1 MNYAETL
8 QYLYVRTPA
17 FHRVGADA
25 YKPGLER
32 SRALDDALGRPASA
46 YPIIH
51 VAGTNGKGSVSH
63 LLAATF
69 QAHGLRTGLYTSP
82 HLIDFSER
90 IRVDGQP
97 IPQQRVVDFVAEN
110 AHLIDRLEP
119 SFFELT
125 SAMAFDYFRRCKVD
139 IAVIETG
146 LGGRLDSTNIVT
158 PILSVITNVSLDH
171 TQYLGDTL
179 AQIAAEKAGII
190 KPGVP
195 VVVGEVD
202 DEDVRRVFLDK
213 GDECDTPIFWAEE
226 EDLLRAARPLP
237 DGRWE
242 FESTEFGTL
251 IGELGGSFQVANAR
265 TVLTALDIFFHPPVL
280 RKILPE
286 AVRQGFGHV
295 VEMTGLAGRWQTVAR
310 RPTIVCDSGHNVGAW
325 SRLRPLLDESA
336 QRHAHLHIVV
346 GMSSDKDI
354 TAVLRFMPPQATY
367 YFTQADTDRALSADE
382 LAKLGAKA
390 GLQGTAYAT
399 VPEAIRA
406 AQAAAT
412 TDDMI
417 FVGGSHFVLAD
428 ALPLLT
434 QN

>member
-1 MNYAETL
+1 
-8 QYLYVRTPA
+8 
-17 FHRVGADA
+17 
-25 YKPGLER
+25 
-32 SRALDDALGRPASA
+32 
-46 YPIIH
+46 
-51 VAGTNGKGSVSH
+51 
-63 LLAATF
+63 
-69 QAHGLRTGLYTSP
+69 
-82 HLIDFSER
+82 
-90 IRVDGQP
+90 
-97 IPQQRVVDFVAEN
+97 
-110 AHLIDRLEP
+110 
-119 SFFELT
+119 
-125 SAMAFDYFRRCKVD
+125 MAFDSFRRCEVD

-158 PILSVITNVSLDH
+158 PFLSIITNVSLDH

-202 DEDVRRVFLDK
+202 DKTVRRVIADK

-226 EDLLRAARPLP
+226 EDVLRRVRPLP

-265 TVLTALDIFFHPPVL
+265 TVLTALNIFFHPVL

-286 AVRQGFGHV
+286 AVRQGFAHV
-295 VEMTGLAGRWQTVAR
+295 VEMTGLAGRWQTIAH
-310 RPTIVCDSGHNVGAW
+310 RPTIICDSGHNVGAW
-325 SRLRPLLDESA
+325 TRLRPLLKETA
-336 QRHAHLHIVV
+336 KRHARLHMVV

-354 TAVLRFMPPQATY
+354 ATVLRLMPPRATY

-382 LAKLGAKA
+382 LSRLGADA
-390 GLQGTAYAT
+390 GLTGKAYAT

-412 TDDMI
+412 ADDMI

-428 ALPLLT
+428 ALPLFPH
-434 QN
+434 N

>member
-17 FHRVGADA
+17 FHRVGAGA

-32 SRALDDALGRPASA
+32 SRALDDALGQPAHA
-46 YPIIH
+46 YPVIH

-63 LLAATF
+63 LLAATL

-110 AHLIDRLEP
+110 AHLIDQLEP

-125 SAMAFDYFRRCKVD
+125 SAMAFDYFRRCGVD

-158 PILSVITNVSLDH
+158 PCLSVITNVSLDH

-195 VVVGEVD
+195 VVVGEAKN
-202 DEDVRRVFLDK
+202 EDVRRVFCDK
-213 GDECDTPIFWAEE
+213 AEACDSPVFWAEE
-226 EDLLRAARPLP
+226 EDVLRSVRPLP

-242 FESTEFGTL
+242 FESTEFGAL
-251 IGELGGSFQVANAR
+251 IGELGGSFQVENAR
-265 TVLTALDIFFHPPVL
+265 TVLTALDVFHHPVL
-280 RKILPE
+280 RKVSPE
-286 AVRQGFGHV
+286 AVRRGFGHV
-295 VEMTGLAGRWQTVAR
+295 VEMTGLAGRWQTIACC
-310 RPTIVCDSGHNVGAW
+310 PTIVCDSGHNVGAW
-325 SRLRPLLDESA
+325 TRLRPLLDEA
-336 QRHAHLHIVV
+336 AHRHARLHMVV

-354 TAVLRFMPPQATY
+354 ATVLRLMPPHATY
-367 YFTQADTDRALSADE
+367 FFTQADTDRALSADE
-382 LAKLGAKA
+382 LAKLGAEA
-390 GLQGTAYAT
+390 GLQGTAYDT

-406 AQAAAT
+406 AQAEAT
-412 TDDMI
+412 ADDMI

>member
-17 FHRVGADA
+17 FHRVGAGA

-32 SRALDDALGRPASA
+32 SRALDDALGRPSAA

-125 SAMAFDYFRRCKVD
+125 TAMAFDYFRRCKVD

-202 DEDVRRVFLDK
+202 DKAVRRVFADK

-226 EDLLRAARPLP
+226 EDVLRRVRPLP

-265 TVLTALDIFFHPPVL
+265 TVLTALNIFFHPPVL
-280 RKILPE
+280 REILPE
-286 AVRQGFGHV
+286 AVRQGFAHV
-295 VEMTGLAGRWQTVAR
+295 VEMTGLAGRWQTIAR
-310 RPTIVCDSGHNVGAW
+310 RPTIVCDSGSLKRRPNGTPACIW
-325 SRLRPLLDESA
+325 SWA
-336 QRHAHLHIVV
+336 
-346 GMSSDKDI
+346 
-354 TAVLRFMPPQATY
+354 
-367 YFTQADTDRALSADE
+367 
-382 LAKLGAKA
+382 
-390 GLQGTAYAT
+390 
-399 VPEAIRA
+399 
-406 AQAAAT
+406 
-412 TDDMI
+412 
-417 FVGGSHFVLAD
+417 
-428 ALPLLT
+428 
-434 QN
+434 

>member
-32 SRALDDALGRPASA
+32 SRALDDALGQPSAA
-46 YPIIH
+46 YPIVH

-110 AHLIDRLEP
+110 AHLIERLEP

-125 SAMAFDYFRRCKVD
+125 TAMAFDYFRRCKVD

-171 TQYLGDTL
+171 TQYLGDTHH
-179 AQIAAEKAGII
+179 Q
-190 KPGVP
+190 
-195 VVVGEVD
+195 
-202 DEDVRRVFLDK
+202 
-213 GDECDTPIFWAEE
+213 
-226 EDLLRAARPLP
+226 
-237 DGRWE
+237 
-242 FESTEFGTL
+242 
-251 IGELGGSFQVANAR
+251 
-265 TVLTALDIFFHPPVL
+265 
-280 RKILPE
+280 
-286 AVRQGFGHV
+286 
-295 VEMTGLAGRWQTVAR
+295 AR
-310 RPTIVCDSGHNVGAW
+310 RA
-325 SRLRPLLDESA
+325 RR
-336 QRHAHLHIVV
+336 
-346 GMSSDKDI
+346 
-354 TAVLRFMPPQATY
+354 
-367 YFTQADTDRALSADE
+367 
-382 LAKLGAKA
+382 
-390 GLQGTAYAT
+390 
-399 VPEAIRA
+399 
-406 AQAAAT
+406 
-412 TDDMI
+412 
-417 FVGGSHFVLAD
+417 GG
-428 ALPLLT
+428 
-434 QN
+434 

>member
-1 MNYAETL
+1 MNYTETL
-8 QYLYVRTPA
+8 QYLYERTPA
-17 FHRVGADA
+17 FHRIGAGA

-32 SRALDDALGRPASA
+32 SRALDDALGRPAAA

-63 LLAATF
+63 LLAATL

-125 SAMAFDYFRRCKVD
+125 SAMAFDYFRRCEVD

-158 PILSVITNVSLDH
+158 PCLSVITNISLDH
-171 TQYLGDTL
+171 TQYLGNTL
-179 AQIAAEKAGII
+179 PEIAAEKAGII

-195 VVVGEVD
+195 VVVGQATD
-202 DEDVRRVFLDK
+202 ADVRRVLLDK
-213 GDECDTPIFWAEE
+213 ADACDSPIFWAEE
-226 EDLLRAARPLP
+226 EDVLRSIHPLP
-237 DGRWE
+237 DGCWE

-251 IGELGGSFQVANAR
+251 IGELGGSFQVENTR
-265 TVLTALDIFFHPPVL
+265 TVLTALDVFHHPVL
-280 RKILPE
+280 RKVSPE
-286 AVRQGFGHV
+286 AVRRGFEQV
-295 VEMTGLAGRWQTVAR
+295 VEMTGLMGRWQTIAR

-325 SRLRPLLDESA
+325 TALRPLLDEA
-336 QRHAHLHIVV
+336 AKKHNRLHMVV

-354 TAVLRFMPPQATY
+354 AAVLRLMPPHATY
-367 YFTQADTDRALSADE
+367 YFTQANTDRALPADE
-382 LAKLGAKA
+382 LATLGAEA
-390 GLQGTAYAT
+390 GLVGTAYST
-399 VPEAIRA
+399 VTEAVRA
-406 AQAAAT
+406 AWGAAT
-412 TDDMI
+412 ADDMI

-434 QN
+434 DK